1 METAEKTEAVRI
13 ESLNQHEANPQH
25 RHELHVKTIQEEAAE
40 AASPLDLGWRT
51 WLVVFLS
58 SFTIMAQVY
67 TTVSAASVVAF
78 IAMDFEGSSLSGWI
92 IQGPLLMQA
101 ALSPIIGRLSDI
113 LDRKYLASIPPLI
126 AFVGSIICAK
136 ATSMNMLIGG
146 SILVGVTLSTI
157 AIVQSIPSEILPLKY
172 RAVANGIAFLGGA
185 SAGIIGQLSAGAY
198 SNMSSSGWR
207 YIFWTQGAFH
217 LTSALGFLLFYWPPR
232 HSDFPRMKLSEYIWA
247 CDPIGSVLFIGSST
261 TILLALDWAAG
272 TYPWSDAHVIAPL
285 VIGCVLLIIFCIYE
299 WRARTDGLLA
309 HVFFRSGRNFPLS
322 VTAFTVEGYLF
333 YSAVTA
339 ITPQLILHLAW
350 STTPWTIA
358 VRQLSYLLPVFFA
371 SIPITWYSTRYR
383 DIRSPLV
390 LCFALFLA
398 VTIAYACVAPHWS
411 DAQYGLN
418 VLCAVGQAGPLTLL
432 VAAVQF
438 SAPHQFLST
447 ATGLAFS
454 ARAIGGAV
462 GSAVLDAI
470 VKGYMAS
477 HYDGAVTRAAEE
489 AGLAAE
495 LVEMVV
501 AAMGEGEGATSV
513 EALGE
518 VVAGQ
523 VGSLALES
531 VVAEGRWV
539 WARAYRLAW
548 ASVIP
553 FTVIALVCVA
563 FLQGVGELM
572 TEHVEAT
579 VERARGVD
587 EEKKVERE

>member
-1 METAEKTEAVRI
+1 M
-13 ESLNQHEANPQH
+13 
-25 RHELHVKTIQEEAAE
+25 
-40 AASPLDLGWRT
+40 
-51 WLVVFLS
+51 
-58 SFTIMAQVY
+58 
-67 TTVSAASVVAF
+67 
-78 IAMDFEGSSLSGWI
+78 
-92 IQGPLLMQA
+92 
-101 ALSPIIGRLSDI
+101 
-113 LDRKYLASIPPLI
+113 
-126 AFVGSIICAK
+126 
-136 ATSMNMLIGG
+136 
-146 SILVGVTLSTI
+146 
-157 AIVQSIPSEILPLKY
+157 
-172 RAVANGIAFLGGA
+172 
-185 SAGIIGQLSAGAY
+185 
-198 SNMSSSGWR
+198 
-207 YIFWTQGAFH
+207 
-217 LTSALGFLLFYWPPR
+217 
-232 HSDFPRMKLSEYIWA
+232 
-247 CDPIGSVLFIGSST
+247 
-261 TILLALDWAAG
+261 
-272 TYPWSDAHVIAPL
+272 
-285 VIGCVLLIIFCIYE
+285 
-299 WRARTDGLLA
+299 
-309 HVFFRSGRNFPLS
+309 
-322 VTAFTVEGYLF
+322 
-333 YSAVTA
+333 TA

-398 VTIAYACVAPHWS
+398 VTVAYACVAPRWG

-470 VKGYMAS
+470 VKGYMGA
-477 HYDGAVTRAAEE
+477 HYDGAVARAAEE
-489 AGLAAE
+489 AGVGAE
-495 LVEMVV
+495 LVERVV

-513 EALGE
+513 EALAE

-523 VGSLALES
+523 VGRRALES

-553 FTVIALVCVA
+553 FTVIALVCVV
-563 FLQGVGELM
+563 FLRGVGELM

-579 VERARGVD
+579 VERVREVD